1 MKRSITILTMTLFLI
16 TSTTF
21 AQTAIK
27 EYKVGH
33 VFYVSL
39 PDYMS
44 KTTGINDAAVIQFKN
59 SVKDIY
65 CLVLED
71 NKEELELSQ
80 IKYSSINEYYD
91 NFIKDFLVKEKKRN
105 ISQPVSQTIGDNK
118 FIEIDATYYDKD
130 AKMDIYYFVGI
141 VETKDAF
148 YRVYCF
154 GNLET
159 KDNYKADFQKIL
171 YSIKD

>member
-1 MKRSITILTMTLFLI
+1 MKRKIAILTTTLVLI

-21 AQTAIK
+21 AQTAMK

-33 VFYVSL
+33 IFYVNM
-39 PDYMS
+39 PDYMI
-44 KTTGINDAAVIQFKN
+44 KTTGLNEAAVIQFKN
-59 SVKDIY
+59 SVKGIFSI
-65 CLVLED
+65 VLEE
-71 NKEELELSQ
+71 NKEELELSE
-80 IKYSSINEYYD
+80 IKYSSINEYYES
-91 NFIKDFLVKEKKRN
+91 FIKSFLVKEKKRT

-141 VETKDAF
+141 VETKVAF

-154 GNLET
+154 GNIET

>member
-1 MKRSITILTMTLFLI
+1 MKSKIAILTTTLVLI

-21 AQTAIK
+21 AQKTMK
-27 EYKVGH
+27 EYKAGH

-44 KTTGINDAAVIQFKN
+44 KTSGQNDDAVIQFKN
-59 SVKDIY
+59 TIKDIAGFII
-65 CLVLED
+65 ED
-71 NKEELELSQ
+71 NKEELSLVDM
-80 IKYSSINEYYD
+80 KFSSINDFYD
-91 NFIKDFLVKEKKRN
+91 NFIKTFLIKQKNRK
-105 ISQPVSQTIGDNK
+105 ISEPVSQTIGDNK
-118 FIEIDATYYDKD
+118 FIEIDATYFDKD

-148 YRVYCF
+148 YKVYCY
-154 GNLET
+154 GNLEA
-159 KDNYKADFQKIL
+159 KDKYKADFQKIL